1 VKSGRG
7 PGVAGV
13 LLLALLAGCAARE
26 TPLPD
31 WGGTWGAGRQSL
43 VDSTAALQSALKP
56 AGRADYAAYRDK
68 ALADD
73 VNIKQTYCRPLT
85 FGGFS
90 GGFRGNIEF
99 LFTPGRVTVISEA
112 GLVRRIYTDGRALPA
127 NPEPTDG
134 GTSVAHWDGQALVV
148 ETIGLSPDAY
158 AFNVPGTR
166 LGDKAR
172 VTERMALKDADTL
185 QVDTTLEAPEL
196 LNQAVKVI
204 YQYARARDV
213 AMTSYSPCPEY
224 DRSVDPATGHQR
236 FDMTPPAGLPPPPA
250 Q

>member
-1 VKSGRG
+1 MGG
-7 PGVAGV
+7 AGARAAGL
-13 LLLALLAGCAARE
+13 LLLASLAGCAARE
-26 TPLPD
+26 SPLPD

-43 VDSTAALQSALKP
+43 VDSTAALLPALKP
-56 AGRADYAAYRDK
+56 AGQADYAVYRDK

-73 VNIKQTYCRPLT
+73 VNIKNTYCRPLS

-90 GGFRGNIEF
+90 GGFRGNVEF
-99 LFTPGRVTVISEA
+99 LFTPARVTVISEA

-134 GTSVAHWDGQALVV
+134 GTSVGRWDGRTLVV
-148 ETIGLSPDAY
+148 ETIGLQPDAY
-158 AFNVPGTR
+158 AFNIPGTR
-166 LGDKAR
+166 LGENAR
-172 VTERMALKDADTL
+172 VTERITLKDADIL
-185 QVDTTLEAPEL
+185 QVDTTLTAPEL
-196 LNQAVKVI
+196 LEKPVAVTFR
-204 YQYARARDV
+204 YERARDV

>member
-1 VKSGRG
+1 MNGACA
-7 PGVAGV
+7 AG
-13 LLLALLAGCAARE
+13 LALLASLAGCAARE
-26 TPLPD
+26 PALPD

-43 VDSTAALQSALKP
+43 VDSTAALQPALKT
-56 AGRADYAAYRDK
+56 AGQAEYAAYRDR

-73 VNIKQTYCRPLT
+73 VNIKNPYCRPLS

-134 GTSVAHWDGQALVV
+134 GTSVAHWEGPVLVV
-148 ETIGLSPDAY
+148 ETIGLQPDAY
-158 AFNVPGTR
+158 AFNIPGTR
-166 LGDKAR
+166 LGEKAR
-172 VTERMALKDADTL
+172 VTERLSLKDADTL
-185 QVDTTLEAPEL
+185 QVETTLEAPEL
-196 LNQAVKVI
+196 LDRPIAVTFR
-204 YQYARARDV
+204 YQRARDV

-250 Q
+250 G